1 MSDFTTA
8 ARPYARAVFE
18 LARDAG
24 DFAAWSEQ
32 LALIA
37 TVASD
42 DEMRAAL
49 EAPGLG
55 NSRRAEMIISV
66 CGRHI
71 DQAGGNFLR
80 LIADNGRLAL
90 LLDIAALYEI
100 YRADAEGITAA
111 TVVSAQALS
120 DDQQAS
126 IIAALGE
133 RLGGRVTL
141 DCQIDDT
148 LLGGAIVRAGDLVID
163 GSVRGRLDK
172 LAQQLSR

>member
-24 DFAAWSEQ
+24 DFAVWSEQ
-32 LALIA
+32 LALLA
-37 TVASD
+37 AVASD
-42 DEMRAAL
+42 SEMRAAL

-66 CGRHI
+66 CGEHI

-80 LIADNGRLAL
+80 TIADNGRLAL

-100 YRADAEGITAA
+100 YRAEAEGITAA
-111 TVVSAQALS
+111 TVVSAQELS

-126 IIAALGE
+126 IIAALGK
-133 RLGGRVTL
+133 RLGGQVTL
-141 DCQIDDT
+141 DCQIDDS